1 MKRLLVCSALLVSEP
16 VLALTVEDG
25 EADNGVR
32 SQIERQALPPL
43 SDVPATTRHD
53 GQGSVNDDGALST
66 DATTPGPRF
75 DFDTLPEPVARLRA
89 ALLEAA
95 ASGDVDAVARL
106 VDADTQLSFDP
117 EGRSAREQ
125 LLEQSG
131 DEEGFEV
138 LAILSEVLEAG
149 YVVLDEGTPDALYLW
164 PYFAA
169 VPLEELAP
177 EQKVDLFRILT
188 AGDYEASLEFGSYI
202 FYRLGI
208 GANGEWRF
216 FVAGD

>member
-1 MKRLLVCSALLVSEP
+1 MVLLYSGSAS
-16 VLALTVEDG
+16 ALTVEEGAVGSD
-25 EADNGVR
+25 VR
-32 SQIERQALPPL
+32 SVIERQALPPL
-43 SDVPATTRHD
+43 DVP
-53 GQGSVNDDGALST
+53 GVST
-66 DATTPGPRF
+66 EEQSGDSEPSAPADATGAAPSPTPRF
-75 DFDTLPEPVARLRA
+75 DFDALPEAVARLRSA
-89 ALLEAA
+89 ILAAA
-95 ASGDVDAVARL
+95 ASGNVDAVARL

-117 EGRSAREQ
+117 EGAPPREQ

-149 YVVLDEGTPDALYLW
+149 YVVLDEDTPDALYLW

-169 VPLEELAP
+169 VPLEELTP
-177 EQKVDLFRILT
+177 EQNVDLFRILT
-188 AGDYEASLEFGSYI
+188 AGDYQASIEFGSYV

-208 GANGEWRF
+208 GANGEWLF